1 MKRIHYLLLG
11 LLVSLTIAATGPG
24 LPPTRIAPGTNTTVV
39 TNGVNSFT
47 ISSSAGGSGAQ
58 LDGTNVFTGT
68 NTFAPESFYP
78 PNNIGMR
85 LLWSSP
91 TNIYLNSLAVSAAP
105 TNNGDYSLTTS
116 IAAVNLPA
124 LLGSNSAISVHFS
137 LLRTNANSTQGSIY
151 FYGGT
156 ATNFIGSQAVFNTA
170 VGVFNTVGSLVQSCN
185 SFTNQCQAAFVNPSI
200 PMATNFLGDTASS
213 FPLFIG
219 AATTSSFTNGLI
231 YGLRIYE
238 FYAP

>member
-1 MKRIHYLLLG
+1 MKTLLL
-11 LLVSLTIAATGPG
+11 LLLTCLPLCAATIYPM
-24 LPPTRIAPGTNTTVV
+24 LSDTTNRTVTGGV
-39 TNGVNSFT
+39 TNLGFLNANQT
-47 ISSSAGGSGAQ
+47 
-58 LDGTNVFTGT
+58 FTGT
-68 NTFAPESFYP
+68 NTFPAASFYP

-137 LLRTNANSTQGSIY
+137 LLRTNANATQGSIY

-170 VGVFNTVGSLVQSCN
+170 VGVFNTVGTLIQSCN
-185 SFTNQCQAAFVNPSI
+185 SFTNQCQAAFVVPAI
-200 PMATNFLGDTASS
+200 AKATNFLGDTASS